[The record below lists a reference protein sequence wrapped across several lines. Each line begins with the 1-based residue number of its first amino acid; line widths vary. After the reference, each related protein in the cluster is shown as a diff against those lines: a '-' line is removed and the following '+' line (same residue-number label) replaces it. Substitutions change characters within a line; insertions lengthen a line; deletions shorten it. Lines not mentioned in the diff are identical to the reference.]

1 MRLLILFLCG
11 LLPLTVTAQAISS
24 PDGSYIL
31 TMGNGMTYSVSFKG
45 KKIVEQSQLGVDIDN
60 RLFESALGVPRG
72 EYKNWCSD
80 LELKGEERTTVDTIW
95 IPLYGENAQ
104 IRDYYNQLVLH
115 YEKGSQEGALEGAY
129 DKRKYYAMDIIIRAY
144 NEGIAFRYH
153 FPETANSLF
162 LHITGEQT
170 SFRMPE
176 GTMAWY
182 EEWAQGPYEKRSLRP
197 TPDPSRDGGEKAGA
211 QLSSESEALPITGER
226 GEGLWFESERP
237 LLMQLLDGTYVALL
251 EAAMKDYTRGKFRL
265 KKDNEIQIAMYDCAD
280 IISPYDTPWR
290 VIMAGEKAVD
300 LINHKDL
307 VLNLNAP
314 ADSSLFT
321 LHPSFVMPGK
331 AFRSCRLDKAS
342 IFKSIDFCAEFGIN
356 YVELDA
362 GWYGPEGKVSS
373 DARKV
378 METRDFTMPEVCE
391 YAKSKGI
398 GVWVYVNQRALYN
411 QLDELLPLYH
421 QWGIKGIKFGFVQ
434 IGNQQWSTWLH
445 DAVEKCARYQLMV
458 DIHDEYRP
466 TGLSRTYPNLLTQEG
481 IMGNECMPD
490 ASHDVT
496 LPFTRFLCGP
506 ADYTLCYFNNR
517 IQGTKGHQLA
527 MAAVYYSP
535 LQFLF
540 WYDNP
545 YPDGWDSEELKFWK
559 DCPTVFDE
567 SIALDGVPGE
577 CIIQARRAGEEWFV
591 GAMTNTEA
599 RTVTIPTDF
608 LPKGKY
614 VVECYNDN
622 PSLNTQTNVQCST
635 FLYKTSGKAER
646 NIQSGKKP
654 IVLNLQPSGG
664 AALHFKPI
672 TK

>member
-1 MRLLILFLCG
+1 MKHILLSILV
-11 LLPLTVTAQAISS
+11 LLPLAAFAAELSS
-24 PDGSYIL
+24 PDGKYTISID
-31 TMGNGMTYSVSFKG
+31 GMTYSVAFNG
-45 KKIVEQSQLGVDIDN
+45 KTIIEKSLLGVDIDN
-60 RLFESALGVPRG
+60 RLFESALAVPRG
-72 EYKNWCSD
+72 EYQNWSSD
-80 LELKGEERTTVDTIW
+80 LELRGTEQFSVDTTW
-95 IPLYGENAQ
+95 TPLYGENST
-104 IRDYYNQLVLH
+104 IRDRYNQLTLH
-115 YEKGSQEGALEGAY
+115 YEKGSNGQGTVSEGY
-129 DKRKYYAMDIIIRAY
+129 DKRKYYAMDIIVRAY

-170 SFRMPE
+170 SFAMPA

-182 EEWAQGPYEKRSLRP
+182 EEWAQTAYEVKSLKFK
-197 TPDPSRDGGEKAGA
+197 DNS
-211 QLSSESEALPITGER
+211 
-226 GEGLWFESERP
+226 WFESERP
-237 LLMQLLDGTYVALL
+237 LLLQLPDGTYVALL
-251 EAAMKDYTRGKFRL
+251 EAAMKDYTRGKFKL
-265 KKDNEIQIAMYDCAD
+265 KKDNELQVAMYDCAD

-314 ADSSLFT
+314 SAYENYPLTSHHSPLT
-321 LHPSFVMPGK
+321 SWIKPGK
-331 AFRSCRLDKAS
+331 AFRSGKLEKSA
-342 IFKSIDFCAEFGIN
+342 IFKSIDFCAEFGFD

-378 METRDFTMPEVCE
+378 IETRNFTMPEVCE

-398 GVWVYVNQRALYN
+398 GVWVYVNQRALYQ
-411 QLDELLPLYH
+411 QLDELLPLYR
-421 QWGIKGIKFGFVQ
+421 QWGIAGIKFGFVH
-434 IGNQQWSTWLH
+434 IGNQHWSTWLH
-445 DAVEKCARYQLMV
+445 DAIEKCAKYQIMV

-481 IMGNECMPD
+481 IRGNEEMPD
-490 ASHDVT
+490 ADHNT
-496 LPFTRFLCGP
+496 ILPFTRYLCGP
-506 ADYTLCYFNNR
+506 ADYTLCYFNSRVKN
-517 IQGTKGHQLA
+517 TKGHQLA

-535 LQFLF
+535 LQFYF

-545 YPDGWDSEELKFWK
+545 YMKGWDNAELKFWK
-559 DCPTVFDE
+559 DCPVVFDE

-577 CIIQARRAGEEWFV
+577 YIIQARRSGNDWFV
-591 GAMTNTEA
+591 GAMTNKKS

-614 VVECYNDN
+614 QVECYNDN
-622 PSLNTQTNVQCST
+622 PTLNTQTNVQCSM
-635 FLYKTSGKAER
+635 F
-646 NIQSGKKP
+646 IVQSGKKP
-654 IVLNLQPSGG
+654 ITLTLQPSGG

-672 TK
+672 VK